1 MKKMIIAACAV
12 FALTSCSDF
21 LEETPVGELT
31 PEQAQDSNNIEGL
44 IISAYSI
51 LDGQMDDASSGLNSG
66 CSNWQFGDVISDDT
80 YKGGGGTGDQN
91 PVHLMEIFH
100 IDPTIQDYNRK
111 WLALYEGVNRC
122 NQAIRILKGSDYDK
136 KETRIAEM
144 RFLRA
149 HFYFNLKI
157 IYNQIP
163 YFDESVSDPSAFA
176 SISNKEYTSD
186 QLWEKILNDFKAAYE
201 GLPDSQ
207 PDVARPCKMTARA
220 YMAKVYLFQGKWQE
234 CATATDEVINSGK
247 YQLLPDF
254 RNIFLPENDNCPEIL
269 FSVQA
274 SINDGSPNNY
284 NGNPGDRL
292 LPPGGPYPNYGFLA
306 FLISG
311 NISQNLKLLTDSMK
325 QFSNGNFDEQIVPAS
340 HDEFAIIAD
349 NFNTM
354 GQKIKTLMRE
364 VTLEQKQKQ
373 QIEYQMLEF
382 QYNAL
387 QARLNPHFLYNI
399 LDSISSL
406 AKLRD
411 EYDISDWICLLIES
425 RIL

>member
-31 PEQAQDSNNIEGL
+31 PEQAQDPNNIEGL

-234 CATATDEVINSGK
+234 CRKMTTALKFYFQSKPLSTMAPRTTTTEIRATVCYLREALIPTMVSFV
-247 YQLLPDF
+247 LP
-254 RNIFLPENDNCPEIL
+254 
-269 FSVQA
+269 
-274 SINDGSPNNY
+274 
-284 NGNPGDRL
+284 
-292 LPPGGPYPNYGFLA
+292 
-306 FLISG
+306 
-311 NISQNLKLLTDSMK
+311 
-325 QFSNGNFDEQIVPAS
+325 
-340 HDEFAIIAD
+340 
-349 NFNTM
+349 
-354 GQKIKTLMRE
+354 KT
-364 VTLEQKQKQ
+364 
-373 QIEYQMLEF
+373 
-382 QYNAL
+382 
-387 QARLNPHFLYNI
+387 
-399 LDSISSL
+399 
-406 AKLRD
+406 
-411 EYDISDWICLLIES
+411 
-425 RIL
+425 